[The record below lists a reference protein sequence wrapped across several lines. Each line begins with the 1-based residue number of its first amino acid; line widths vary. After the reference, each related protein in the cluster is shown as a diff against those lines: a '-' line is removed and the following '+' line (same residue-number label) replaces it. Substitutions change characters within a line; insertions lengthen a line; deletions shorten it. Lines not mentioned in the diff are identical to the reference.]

1 MNFSRT
7 RTFLFAILTGA
18 TLFAVA
24 CGDSGSTQLRVLH
37 ASPDA
42 PNIDVLYD
50 GKALMTSVAYPNA
63 SAYIKVKA
71 GTRRVEVRATGDTTD
86 VIDAKPNFSKNR
98 LYTVIV
104 GNDLTSITA
113 LVFLDDFTSPASGQA
128 EVRFIN
134 VAPGASSVDIYV
146 GAPGSGTAGTPA
158 VTNLAYQAAAGY
170 LSVPAGS
177 YQAYITLAGS
187 KAIAIDTGVLTLGSG
202 QVRTAVAIGDP
213 TVGKPLSAVA
223 LSDLN

>member
-1 MNFSRT
+1 MNYSCGKAVLVL
-7 RTFLFAILTGA
+7 FLAG
-18 TLFAVA
+18 TLVCGIG
-24 CGDSGSTQLRVLH
+24 CGDSGSTQLRLLH

-42 PNIDVLYD
+42 PNIDVLYS
-50 GKALMTSVAYPNA
+50 GTTLLTNVAYAEA
-63 SAYIKVKA
+63 SAYLKAKA
-71 GTRRVEVRATGDTTD
+71 GSRRIEVRATGDTTD
-86 VIDAKPNFSKNR
+86 VIDVSPNFSKNR
-98 LYTVIV
+98 FYTVIA
-104 GNDLTSITA
+104 GNDLASITT

-128 EVRFIN
+128 KVRFIN
-134 VAPGASSVDIYV
+134 AAPGASSVDIYI

-158 VTNLAYQAAAGY
+158 VTSLAYQAAAGY

-187 KAIAIDTGVLTLGSG
+187 KTVAIDTGVLTLGSG

-213 TVGKPLSAVA
+213 TVGKPLSAVM

>member
-1 MNFSRT
+1 LLLAT
-7 RTFLFAILTGA
+7 LAGA
-18 TLFAVA
+18 TLFAIG
-24 CGDSGSTQLRVLH
+24 CGDSGSTQLRVLQ

-42 PNIDVLYD
+42 PNLDVLYD
-50 GKALMTSVAYPNA
+50 GKPLLSNVAYPDA
-63 SAYIKVKA
+63 SAYLNVKA
-71 GTRRVEVRATGDTTD
+71 GSRRVEVRDTGATAD
-86 VIDAKPNFSKNR
+86 VIDAKPDFSKNR
-98 LYTVIV
+98 FYTVIT
-104 GNDLTSITA
+104 GNDLASITA

-128 EVRFIN
+128 QVRFIN

-158 VTNLAYQAAAGY
+158 VTNLAYQGAAGY

-187 KAIAIDTGVLTLGSG
+187 KTVAIDTGVLIFGSG

-213 TVGKPLSAVA
+213 TVGKPLSAVV